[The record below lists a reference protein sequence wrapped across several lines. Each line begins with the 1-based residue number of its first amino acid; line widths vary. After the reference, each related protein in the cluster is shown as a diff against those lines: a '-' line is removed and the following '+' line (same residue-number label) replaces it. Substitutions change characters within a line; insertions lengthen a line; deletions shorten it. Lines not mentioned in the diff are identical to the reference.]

1 VSVCHRNFAWP
12 GTPLFLAFAALFAYA
27 GPCVAQ
33 VDLSRSNAT
42 IAAAGGSG
50 SVQVVSTDP
59 SAAWQ
64 ASSAQAWLTL
74 LSARSGSGNSVISY
88 SIAPNPTAL
97 DRIATLTLTPAA
109 GAVKTLSVTQS
120 GATLGISRASANIGQ
135 SGGTGSFTVN
145 TDSDGL
151 QWTAVSSSGGLS
163 VTSGASGVGTG
174 AVRWS
179 ALPQVVRSSQPAI
192 ITVTPLYGVG
202 KTFAVV
208 RAGGQG
214 NVILTPTS
222 FEVNPQGGNYSI
234 AVDADAP
241 DLQWDVSVTPA
252 QAWLTI
258 TSPINPGS
266 GDTPIVFSVAPNP
279 TGNPRTAVIT
289 LAPRG
294 LGGGNNRLVNV
305 TQQGAA
311 LTVSPLSMDVPPPGT
326 TGSISVTSTPTDLTW
341 NAIVSSGGDWLT
353 ITNGGSHTGSSPVN
367 WTATSN
373 ALSATGRSARITITP
388 TGGTAI
394 NVVFNQAAGNPGTI
408 SVNPTAV
415 TAPPSVSGGPI
426 QVTTTTQTLTWTA
439 AVSPGQ
445 TWLTIPAG
453 TAGTGNGVFQYTAT
467 GNTTASER
475 TATITATASNG
486 STATVTVT
494 QQATTVSINPTSATA
509 PGTGGTGSFNFVTNN
524 TTLQWTAASNQ
535 EWLTVTPPSGTANK
549 EFSWAAAA
557 YPSTMSRT
565 GTITV
570 TPLGGGSPQVFTV
583 TQQGFNGAITA
594 DPTSLTFAYQQL
606 GSLPA
611 NSQVTLSSVPAGLPF
626 TAIPETVTGG
636 AWLAAASNNPATP
649 ASLTISVNPVG
660 LEAGTYRGSVTI
672 NSPAATNNPPLTIP
686 VTLTVTP
693 APVLTAQPNSLS
705 FSYQQLGPLPGT
717 QTIDLSASGLPAGV
731 GLNFTIQ
738 PNAGTPWL
746 FVTGSGPTPSTLTV
760 RVNPAGLAP
769 GTYPGTITVLAP
781 SAGNSTLTIPVSLVV
796 SMAPSLVAAPPS
808 LSLTYRQ
815 LDPVPAP
822 LSFGVTSTGS
832 NLSYFTGISSNTSWL
847 SVAAINP
854 LIAGNTPSTV
864 QLAINPAS
872 LAPGSYQGSVLL
884 TSEGAANPLDVR
896 VTLTVLP
903 GPVLTAQPPQ
913 LNFGFTQG
921 GTTTASSPLTI
932 SSDVPFSFTAAA
944 QTATGGNWLS
954 VQSPG
959 TAETSATLT
968 VSVSAAGLGVGTY
981 AGTILV
987 TSSQVTNSPLAVPVS
1002 LTVSA
1007 LPQLTVTPSQLAFSF
1022 QLLSSMSP
1030 APGFLTV
1037 TTTNGLTAPITA
1049 TVATTSGGNWLSAG
1063 VGFTTPGPVSINA
1076 TIPTGLEVG
1085 IYAGTVTL
1093 SSPGYASAVVPVTLQ
1108 VSSAP
1113 TLQVQ
1118 PTFLD
1123 FSYQQGGGIPLPQPV
1138 NVTSSAGSLPFS
1150 VSTTP
1155 GAPWLIVTGGGTTPT
1170 QFSVS
1175 VNPAGLAPETYSAS
1189 VLVTSAQAGNS
1200 PVLVPVR
1207 LIVTSA
1213 PTISAQPSS
1222 LSFTY
1227 TVGGSEPASQPL
1239 SLSSS
1244 QPLTLSTAVSPD
1256 TSWLVLSGEE
1266 SPRNVSINPG
1276 GLLPGQYTALLLVT
1290 APGAGNSP
1298 LKVPVSLTVHE
1309 APTLSPSPSQF
1320 TFSYQ
1325 TLGPLPSNQVLT
1337 VNGSDPSL
1345 VVTATATT
1353 ITGGN
1358 WLSVMGG
1365 GNAPAEFSL
1374 TSNPAGLAP
1383 GTYQGSVMVSAANAA
1398 NSPLTIPVTLVVS
1411 SAPVINAAPGQLSFS
1426 YQIGN
1431 PAPAGA
1437 FFQVTSSGGA
1447 LPIQIDSIT
1456 DAGGAWLQVTS
1467 GGMTPLTVTAAVNPS
1482 GLSPGTYTGTISLS
1496 SAGAGNSPLLVP
1508 VTLMVTTT
1516 AVLSAVPASV
1526 HFTVQQDATAP
1537 PAQVVRVA
1545 AGGLAIP
1552 VTYSVSPNAAW
1563 LTQTGGSPTPADL
1576 SISISPAGLTPGRYT
1591 AVVLA
1596 KSDFAANSPL
1606 EIPVTLD
1613 VSATPVLSTLPSVL
1627 RFTFDRL
1634 GARPPVQA
1642 LSVVSSGA
1650 ATDFTVSVAPGVDW
1664 LFASGSGHT
1673 PASISVAVDPGT
1685 LAVGEYQGT
1694 VLLTPATGTPLSVPV
1709 ILTVSDAPSLTAQPL
1724 SLSFVYQ
1731 VNGPL
1736 PSAQSVVVT
1745 SSRGSLPVTVAVQT
1759 FSGGAGWLAATGGG
1773 NTPTTGNVTVNPA
1786 GLGPGVY
1793 KGQIAFSAAG
1803 AGNSPLL
1810 VPVTLTVTAAPVLTT
1825 SPTTLSFAGQ
1835 VNGAVPPNQTIILTS
1850 SDGSALPITS
1860 VVASSGTT
1868 WLSVSRNSDTTP
1880 ATLTVAITPV
1890 ALTAGTYQAS
1900 IIITAPTAGNNP
1912 IIVPVVLVLAAQP
1925 SLTASTSTAVF
1936 AAGIGGSSPPS
1947 LPVNIGSTGAPLTFS
1962 TSVAAGAPWLSVTGS
1977 GTTPS
1982 TIQLGV
1988 NPAGLVAGYYS
1999 GAILVTS
2006 AGAANNPLLI
2016 PVNLIVTG
2024 APLLTTTTTSL
2035 VFTSGPSGSP
2045 PPQTVHITSSAG
2057 ALSVTASPSPA
2068 TPWLSVTGS
2077 GNTPLD
2083 LVVSVNT
2090 SGLAPGTYQGAVQ
2103 ILAPG
2108 AGNSPLSI
2116 PVTLQISVTP
2126 TLQANPSPVSFSH
2139 QVNGP
2144 APASQTIGVTLGGQP
2159 ATGASSGVAPGAP
2172 WLSAQATGSQI
2183 NIAANPAGLLP
2194 GTYTGSV
2201 SVTANGAANSPLLVP
2216 VNLTVTG
2223 FPEFDISQD
2232 AVAFVA
2238 VRDQSQPISTT
2249 VTLGSGGANP
2259 SANFELN
2266 VTASTWLTISPLT
2279 GTTPA
2284 NLTITV
2290 NPAGLRPG
2298 SYSGSVIISSS
2309 GNRVRTLLVNLVV
2322 ADAPVL
2328 SSSPPFLQFSYLQG
2342 GDLPSPVNLWV
2353 GRFGAD
2359 VSVTATPS
2367 EPWISVDPST
2377 PSTSGPI
2384 KVTVSPAGL
2393 SSGIH
2398 QAFILL
2404 TATTGA
2410 GVPVV
2415 PVKRVPLTL
2424 YVNQPANPKIAAVLN
2439 GMSFLDTPL
2448 VPGLIFSIFGTGLGP
2463 SSPSGPAFQQDGTLS
2478 QSVAGVEVL
2487 INGIPCPLLYVSSTQ
2502 INAIAPY
2509 ALFNRTSAQVAV
2521 RFLGILSGEVPV
2533 NVSPSLPGV
2542 FSIPQNGAGAG
2553 VILNQDLSV
2562 NTAAN
2567 PAARQTTIAIFAGGG
2582 GQSGPQGL
2590 DGSINGTPPL
2600 PNLLLPVSVFIGGI
2614 PAPDISYA
2622 GAAPG
2627 FPDGSLQI
2635 NVKIPD
2641 SVPSGNVP
2649 VIIRIGNATSQGGL
2663 TVSVK

>member
-1 VSVCHRNFAWP
+1 
-12 GTPLFLAFAALFAYA
+12 
-27 GPCVAQ
+27 
-33 VDLSRSNAT
+33 
-42 IAAAGGSG
+42 
-50 SVQVVSTDP
+50 
-59 SAAWQ
+59 
-64 ASSAQAWLTL
+64 
-74 LSARSGSGNSVISY
+74 
-88 SIAPNPTAL
+88 
-97 DRIATLTLTPAA
+97 
-109 GAVKTLSVTQS
+109 
-120 GATLGISRASANIGQ
+120 
-135 SGGTGSFTVN
+135 VN

-151 QWTAVSSSGGLS
+151 LWTAVSSSGGLR
-163 VTSGASGVGTG
+163 VTAGASGVGTG
-174 AVRWS
+174 TVRWS
-179 ALPQVVRSSQPAI
+179 ALPQAVLSSQPAI

-202 KTFAVV
+202 KTFDVV
-208 RAGGQG
+208 LGGGGQG

-222 FEVNPQGGNYSI
+222 FDVNSEGGNRPI
-234 AVDADAP
+234 AVDADAD
-241 DLQWDVSVTPA
+241 DLEWDVSVTPGET
-252 QAWLTI
+252 WLTI
-258 TSPINPGS
+258 TSPINPGR
-266 GDTPIVFSVAPNP
+266 GDTPIVFNVAPNP
-279 TGNPRTAVIT
+279 TGSSRTAVIT
-289 LAPRG
+289 VDPRG
-294 LGGGNNRLVNV
+294 LGGGNNRLVTV

-311 LTVSPLSMDVPPPGT
+311 LTVNPLAVSVPLPGA
-326 TGSISVTSTPTDLTW
+326 TGSISVTSSSTVLPWT
-341 NAIVSSGGDWLT
+341 AIVSNGGDWLT
-353 ITNGGSHTGSSPVN
+353 ITNGSSHPGSIPVN

-373 ALSATGRSARITITP
+373 ALSTTGRSATITITP

-415 TAPPSVSGGPI
+415 PAPPFVSSGMI

-439 AVSPGQ
+439 AVSSGQ
-445 TWLTIPAG
+445 TWLTIPAATG
-453 TAGTGNGVFQYTAT
+453 ATGNGGFQYTAT

-494 QQATTVSINPTSATA
+494 QQATTVSIIPTSATA
-509 PGTGGTGSFNFVTNN
+509 PGTGGTGSFDFSTNN
-524 TTLQWTAASNQ
+524 STLQWTAASNQ
-535 EWLTVTPPSGTANK
+535 EWLTATPSSGTANQK
-549 EFSWAAAA
+549 LSWAAAA

-570 TPLGGGSPQVFTV
+570 TPLEGGSPQVFTV
-583 TQQGFNGAITA
+583 TQQGFSGAITA
-594 DPTSLTFAYQQL
+594 TPSPLSFSYQKL
-606 GSLPA
+606 GVVPA
-611 NSQVTLSSVPAGLPF
+611 NAQVTIDSMVTGLPF
-626 TAIPETVTGG
+626 TASASTVTGG
-636 AWLAAASNNPATP
+636 AWLVVSSDRTQTP
-649 ASLTISVNPVG
+649 AQLTVSVVNLTG
-660 LEAGTYRGSVTI
+660 LDRGTYQGSVTI
-672 NSPAATNNPPLTIP
+672 NSPAATNNPLTIP
-686 VTLTVTP
+686 VTLTVTD
-693 APVLTAQPNSLS
+693 APVLVADPTSLS
-705 FSYQQLGPLPGT
+705 FSYQQLGPTPVAQRVNLT
-717 QTIDLSASGLPAGV
+717 TTGLPMG

-738 PNAGTPWL
+738 TDTFWL
-746 FVTGSGPTPSTLTV
+746 SASATGPTPSTITV
-760 RVNPAGLAP
+760 RVNPDGLAP
-769 GTYPGTITVLAP
+769 AESEYHGTITVESP
-781 SAGNSTLTIPVSLVV
+781 TAGNKLTIPVSFRV
-796 SMAPSLVAAPPS
+796 SMAPSLVATPPS
-808 LSLTYRQ
+808 LSLTYRE
-815 LDPVPAP
+815 LDPVPTPLP
-822 LSFGVTSTGS
+822 LSFKVTSTGS
-832 NLSYFTGISSNTSWL
+832 DLSYSTSISPNTNWL
-847 SVAAINP
+847 SVAGVNA
-854 LIAGNTPSTV
+854 LVAGNTPSTV
-864 QLAINPAS
+864 QLAINPAG
-872 LAPGSYQGSVLL
+872 LAPGLHQGSVLL
-884 TSEGAANPLDVR
+884 TSEGAFHSLPVA

-903 GPVLTAQPPQ
+903 GPVLTALPHQ

-954 VQSPG
+954 VLSPA
-959 TAETSATLT
+959 TTETSATLT
-968 VSVSAAGLGVGTY
+968 VSVSTAGLGVGTY

-1007 LPQLTVTPSQLAFSF
+1007 LPQLTVTPSQLAFSH
-1022 QLLSSMSP
+1022 QLLSTMSP
-1030 APGFLTV
+1030 APGFLIV

-1049 TVATTSGGNWLSAG
+1049 TVATTSGGDWLSAG
-1063 VGFTTPGPVSINA
+1063 VGFTTPGPVSVNA
-1076 TIPTGLEVG
+1076 NPTGLGVG
-1085 IYAGTVTL
+1085 MYDGTVTL

-1108 VSSAP
+1108 VSRAP

-1123 FSYQQGGGIPLPQPV
+1123 FSYQQGGDLPLPQPV
-1138 NVTSSAGSLPFS
+1138 NVTGSAGSLPFS
-1150 VSTTP
+1150 VTTTP

-1175 VNPAGLAPETYSAS
+1175 VNPAGLAPDTYSAS
-1189 VLVTSAQAGNS
+1189 VLVTSAQAGNGS
-1200 PVLVPVR
+1200 VLVPVK

-1227 TVGGSEPASQPL
+1227 TVGGSEPPLQPL

-1256 TSWLVLSGEE
+1256 TSWLVLSGEV

-1276 GLLPGQYTALLLVT
+1276 GLLPGRYTGLILVT
-1290 APGAGNSP
+1290 ASGAGNSP
-1298 LKVPVSLTVHE
+1298 LNVPVSLTVHE
-1309 APTLSPSPSQF
+1309 APTLSPSPSHF

-1337 VNGSDPSL
+1337 VNGSDSS
-1345 VVTATATT
+1345 VVMATATT

-1365 GNAPAEFSL
+1365 GNAPATFSL
-1374 TSNPAGLAP
+1374 TASPTGLAP
-1383 GTYQGSVMVSAANAA
+1383 GTYQGSVTVSAANAA

-1411 SAPVINAAPGQLSFS
+1411 SAPVITAAPGQLSFS

-1437 FFQVTSSGGA
+1437 SFQVTSSGGA

-1526 HFTVQQDATAP
+1526 QFTVQQDATAP

-1552 VTYSVSPNAAW
+1552 VTYSASPNAAW

-1576 SISISPAGLTPGRYT
+1576 SISISPAGLAPGRYT

-1606 EIPVTLD
+1606 EIPVILD

-1634 GARPPVQA
+1634 GARPPAQA

-1650 ATDFTVSVAPGVDW
+1650 ATDFTISVAPGTGW

-1673 PASISVAVDPGT
+1673 PASISVAVDPGG
-1685 LAVGEYQGT
+1685 LAAGDYQGT
-1694 VLLTPATGTPLSVPV
+1694 VLLTPATGAPLSVPV
-1709 ILTVSDAPSLTAQPL
+1709 ILTVSDAPNLTAQPL

-1736 PSAQSVVVT
+1736 PSAQSVVVS

-1759 FSGGAGWLAATGGG
+1759 FSGGAGWLAGIGGG

-1810 VPVTLTVTAAPVLTT
+1810 VPVTLTVTSAPVLTT
-1825 SPTTLSFAGQ
+1825 SPTTMSFAGQ

-1880 ATLTVAITPV
+1880 ATLTVAITPA

-1925 SLTASTSTAVF
+1925 SLTATTSTAVF

-1977 GTTPS
+1977 GTTTS

-1999 GAILVTS
+1999 GAILVAS

-2035 VFTSGPSGSP
+2035 VFTSGPSGTP

-2077 GNTPLD
+2077 GNSPLD

-2144 APASQTIGVTLGGQP
+2144 VPAPQTIGVTLGGQP
-2159 ATGASSGVAPGAP
+2159 ATGASSGVAPGAS

-2201 SVTANGAANSPLLVP
+2201 SVTASGAANSPLLVP
-2216 VNLTVTG
+2216 VSLTVTG

-2238 VRDQSQPISTT
+2238 VRDQSQPISTI

-2290 NPAGLRPG
+2290 NPTGLRPG

-2424 YVNQPANPKIAAVLN
+2424 YVNQPANPKIAGVLN

-2542 FSIPQNGAGAG
+2542 FSTPQNGVGAG

-2590 DGSINGTPPL
+2590 DGSVNGTPPL

-2649 VIIRIGNATSQGGL
+2649 VIIKIGNATSQGGL